1 MKKRIWRISLISQ
14 ISDLLCLSRGSSST
28 LKTLTPFCFT
38 LFRSPIHPPFKSGGE
53 ASALKTQLLRF
64 CNDSD
69 KVASVLESNKI
80 QGAAFVELL
89 RQLRPWP
96 VLSQVVF
103 DWRRNKALCDGVP
116 MTADEYA
123 KGITISGRLKNV
135 DLALSLFNESAKK
148 TTSVY
153 NALLG
158 AYMCNGL
165 ADDCKQLFLDFNAQ
179 QQGHS
184 STPSVST
191 YNILISLYGR
201 LIMVDRMEAVFLQLT
216 QLNFQPDSSTYNS
229 LIAGYIYA
237 WNWDKMEATFHTMK
251 NGLVKPTL
259 ATYLLML
266 RGYANSANLLRMEDM
281 YQAVKRHVDRN
292 EIKLIES
299 MICAYYRSSHKD
311 RIRKIKTL
319 SKLIPKKSY
328 KPWLYVLFIQVYA
341 QDDNLHAMENF
352 IDQAISKGL
361 QIETDGIMRSIVAS
375 YFRCN
380 AADKLAKFMQ
390 RANSAG
396 WKMSRSMFHGLMIM
410 YGSQKRFKEMEDVLS
425 EMESFNISRS
435 KKTLCILHRVY
446 AAAHGQEHK
455 VNQVAGMMLKNGHDL
470 WRREDY
476 LKL

>member
-1 MKKRIWRISLISQ
+1 MIKAHLENLTDFPNF
-14 ISDLLCLSRGSSST
+14 SDLLCLSRGSSST

-38 LFRSPIHPPFKSGGE
+38 LFRSPIHPPFKS

-69 KVASVLESNKI
+69 KVASVLESHDEI
-80 QGAAFVELL
+80 QGAAFLELL

-96 VLSQVVF
+96 VLSLVVF

-116 MTADEYA
+116 MTA

-135 DLALSLFNESAKK
+135 DLALSLFNESPKK
-148 TTSVY
+148 TTSLY
-153 NALLG
+153 NALMG

-179 QQGHS
+179 QRGHS

-201 LIMVDRMEAVFLQLT
+201 DT
-216 QLNFQPDSSTYNS
+216 
-229 LIAGYIYA
+229 
-237 WNWDKMEATFHTMK
+237 
-251 NGLVKPTL
+251 
-259 ATYLLML
+259 
-266 RGYANSANLLRMEDM
+266 
-281 YQAVKRHVDRN
+281 
-292 EIKLIES
+292 
-299 MICAYYRSSHKD
+299 
-311 RIRKIKTL
+311 
-319 SKLIPKKSY
+319 
-328 KPWLYVLFIQVYA
+328 
-341 QDDNLHAMENF
+341 
-352 IDQAISKGL
+352 DQAITKGL
-361 QIETDGIMRSIVAS
+361 QIETDGTMRSIVAS

-390 RANSAG
+390 RAISAG

-425 EMESFNISRS
+425 EMERFNISRS
-435 KKTLCILHRVY
+435 KKTFCILHRVY
-446 AAAHGQEHK
+446 VAAHGQEHK
-455 VNQVAGMMLKNGHDL
+455 VNQVAGMMLKDGHDL